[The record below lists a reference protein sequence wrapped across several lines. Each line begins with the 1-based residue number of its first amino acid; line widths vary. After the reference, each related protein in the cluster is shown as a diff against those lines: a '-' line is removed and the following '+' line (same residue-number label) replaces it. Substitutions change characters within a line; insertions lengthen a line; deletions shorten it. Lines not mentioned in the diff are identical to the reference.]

1 MNSIADRWSH
11 VVNTLANRL
20 EQFDPA
26 AAQHMR
32 NSLCHP
38 PKSEEELEWG
48 IASSTF
54 NHYGTE
60 FIYTL
65 YKLGRDREALL
76 VLDTL
81 KELHIQL
88 MMLRMGTVVPK
99 EFVKVIKLT
108 RPI

>member
-1 MNSIADRWSH
+1 MTIANRWSQ
-11 VVNTLANRL
+11 VVNALANRM
-20 EQFDPA
+20 EQIDPV

-32 NSLCHP
+32 DSLRHP
-38 PKSEEELEWG
+38 PQSEKELEWG

-60 FIYTL
+60 FVYVL
-65 YKLGRDREALL
+65 SKQGRDSEALL
-76 VLDTL
+76 VLETL

-88 MMLRMGTVVPK
+88 MMLGMGTVTLK
-99 EFVKVIKLT
+99 EFVKEVKLT

>member
-1 MNSIADRWSH
+1 MTSIANRWSQ

-20 EQFDPA
+20 EQLDPA
-26 AAQHMR
+26 TAQHMR
-32 NSLCHP
+32 NSLRHP
-38 PKSEEELEWG
+38 PQSEEELEWS

-65 YKLGRDREALL
+65 YKQGRDREALL

-81 KELHIQL
+81 RELLLQL
-88 MMLRMGTVVPK
+88 MMLHMGTVVPK
-99 EFVKVIKLT
+99 EFVKEIKLT

>member
-1 MNSIADRWSH
+1 MNSIANRWSQ
-11 VVNTLANRL
+11 VINTLANRM

-32 NSLCHP
+32 NSLNYP
-38 PKSEEELEWG
+38 PQSEEELEWG

-60 FIYTL
+60 FIYIL
-65 YKLGRDREALL
+65 HKQGRDREALL

-88 MMLRMGTVVPK
+88 MMLHMGTMVPK
-99 EFVKVIKLT
+99 EFVKEVKLT

>member
-1 MNSIADRWSH
+1 MTIASRWSQ

-20 EQFDPA
+20 QQFDSV

-32 NSLCHP
+32 NSLRHP
-38 PKSEEELEWG
+38 PQSEEELEWG

-60 FIYTL
+60 LIYTL
-65 YKLGRDREALL
+65 HKQGRDREALL

-81 KELHIQL
+81 KELHLQL
-88 MMLRMGTVVPK
+88 MMLHMGTVVPK
-99 EFVKVIKLT
+99 EFMKEVKLT